1 MLCGRRKDLVNL
13 LPTMPNSLILAAK
26 LTFVHKIYKYSS
38 TLTIGLHDHIHMLAI
53 EAALSVHYTLC
64 RTSGAQKL
72 GHQITVVFMA
82 LTVVKCT
89 AALLYFL
96 DNHAK
101 QILLPEDY

>member
-1 MLCGRRKDLVNL
+1 
-13 LPTMPNSLILAAK
+13 MPNSFILAAK
-26 LTFVHKIYKYSS
+26 LTLFTKY
-38 TLTIGLHDHIHMLAI
+38 TNTQEFLTIGLHDHIHMLAI

-64 RTSGAQKL
+64 RTSGGQKL

-82 LTVVKCT
+82 LNVVKCT

-101 QILLPEDY
+101 QILLLEDY